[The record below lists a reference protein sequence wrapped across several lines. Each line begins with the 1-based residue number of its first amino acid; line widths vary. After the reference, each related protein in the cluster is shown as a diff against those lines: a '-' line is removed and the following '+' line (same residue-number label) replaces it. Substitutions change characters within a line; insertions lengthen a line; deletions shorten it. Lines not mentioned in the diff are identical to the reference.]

1 MDEETRKGS
10 TFIGVLPFHLSPS
23 WDNLSRSENRS
34 AVLEVSARHKTAVG
48 VRRSCGSTA
57 ARRDRQPA
65 CPLRI
70 VAVGWQI
77 PTCGAGVDRSFPRVR
92 EVSAHLPSGFPHDAR
107 SRRYSVVER
116 ISSSHIPRTQNTEI
130 RTGLQTIFQ
139 IFFHVL
145 QATLNSPP
153 DSAFIHALFQRNL
166 AIALALDDTSIHTAT
181 LCLGQRIDSVPQI
194 VILKSSKTLYPT
206 YQICYTVSG

>member
-1 MDEETRKGS
+1 MGCCPF
-10 TFIGVLPFHLSPS
+10 TFLHD

-48 VRRSCGSTA
+48 VRRSCGSAA

-70 VAVGWQI
+70 VAVRWQV
-77 PTCGAGVDRSFPRVR
+77 PTCGAGVGRSSSRVG
-92 EVSAHLPSGFPHDAR
+92 EVLAHPPLGSPHEAR

-130 RTGLQTIFQ
+130 RTGLQTISQ
-139 IFFHVL
+139 IFFHIL
-145 QATLNSPP
+145 QATLHGPP
-153 DSAFIHALFQRNL
+153 DGAFIHTLFQRNFKRL
-166 AIALALDDTSIHTAT
+166 YT
-181 LCLGQRIDSVPQI
+181 G
-194 VILKSSKTLYPT
+194 LKNN
-206 YQICYTVSG
+206 

>member
-1 MDEETRKGS
+1 MKGQHLCGCCPF
-10 TFIGVLPFHLSPS
+10 TFLHD

-48 VRRSCGSTA
+48 VRRSCGSAA

-77 PTCGAGVDRSFPRVR
+77 PTCGAGVGRSSSRVE
-92 EVSAHLPSGFPHDAR
+92 EVSAHPPPGSSHDAR

-116 ISSSHIPRTQNTEI
+116 ISSSHIPRTQNTKI
-130 RTGLQTIFQ
+130 RTGLQTIFH
-139 IFFHVL
+139 IFFHIL
-145 QATLNSPP
+145 QATLHGPP
-153 DSAFIHALFQRNL
+153 DGAFIHTLFQRNL
-166 AIALALDDTSIHTAT
+166 AIALALNDAGIHPAA
-181 LCLGQRIDSVPQI
+181 LCLGQRIESVP
-194 VILKSSKTLYPT
+194 
-206 YQICYTVSG
+206 

>member
-1 MDEETRKGS
+1 MLTAPRIYGETRKGS

-34 AVLEVSARHKTAVG
+34 AVLEVSARHKTAVR
-48 VRRSCGSTA
+48 VRRSCGSAA

-70 VAVGWQI
+70 VAVGWQV
-77 PTCGAGVDRSFPRVR
+77 PTCGAGVNRSFSRVG
-92 EVSAHLPSGFPHDAR
+92 EVSAHPPPGSPHEAR

-130 RTGLQTIFQ
+130 RTGLQAIFQ
-139 IFFHVL
+139 IFFHIL
-145 QATLNSPP
+145 QATFHGPP

-166 AIALALDDTSIHTAT
+166 AIALALNDAGIHTAA
-181 LCLGQRIDSVPQI
+181 LCLR
-194 VILKSSKTLYPT
+194 
-206 YQICYTVSG
+206 